1 MVYIM
6 FNQHFSTLLT
16 LMLTGVCDHT
26 QAVGRWRSGATP
38 WPGDS
43 TNWSSS
49 PQPSGDSVL
58 TDPL

>member
-1 MVYIM
+1 MVYLM

-26 QAVGRWRSGATP
+26 QAVEPLSHAL
-38 WPGDS
+38 PGDS

>member
-1 MVYIM
+1 MVYLM

-26 QAVGRWRSGATP
+26 QAVEPRHAL
-38 WPGDS
+38 PGDS

-49 PQPSGDSVL
+49 PQPGGDSVL